1 MTCVYFLYVC
11 RFEQLLS
18 LGKRVSSRPG
28 PHNEKVEE
36 RMRIVA
42 THREELR
49 EAWERRNKELKQCSE
64 LQVHVHGI

>member
-1 MTCVYFLYVC
+1 MFPVC

-28 PHNEKVEE
+28 SHNERVEE
-36 RMRIVA
+36 RMRGVA
-42 THREELR
+42 TQREALR

-64 LQVHVHGI
+64 LQVSIFYKKNLHL